1 MRCIRCASKAEARLG
16 ESRLGEARCGEV
28 GFTLIE
34 IMVVIVILGIL
45 ATLIIPKIMDRP
57 DEARRTKAVL
67 DIQSIGQALDLYRL
81 DNHRYPTT
89 EQGLIAL
96 VEKTQIE
103 PLPARWRLGG
113 YLSKLPVDP
122 WNTPYVYLSPGL
134 RSDYDLVSFGADGE
148 LGGEAKGADIESWNL
163 EATQ

>member
-1 MRCIRCASKAEARLG
+1 MRCMRNISGTVGGRKED
-16 ESRLGEARCGEV
+16 

-57 DEARRTKAVL
+57 DEARRTKSVL

-89 EQGLIAL
+89 EQGLNAL
-96 VEKTQIE
+96 VETPQVE
-103 PLPARWRLGG
+103 PLPARWRPGG
-113 YLSKLPVDP
+113 YLGKLPMDP
-122 WNTPYVYLSPGL
+122 WDASYVYLSPGL
-134 RSDYDLVSFGADGE
+134 HGDYDLLSFGADGE
-148 LGGEAKGADIESWNL
+148 LGGEGKGADIESWNL
-163 EATQ
+163 EAAQ

>member
-1 MRCIRCASKAEARLG
+1 MSMTRNSDYRLRHCPG
-16 ESRLGEARCGEV
+16 PGTAA

-81 DNHRYPTT
+81 DNHRYPTS
-89 EQGLIAL
+89 EQGLSAL
-96 VEKTQIE
+96 VAKPELD
-103 PLPARWRLGG
+103 PVPPRWKKGG
-113 YLSKLPVDP
+113 YLPKLPMDP
-122 WNTPYVYLSPGL
+122 WNNPYVYLSPGL
-134 RSDYDLVSFGADGE
+134 HGDYDLMSFGGDGE
-148 LGGEAKGADIESWNL
+148 PGGEEKGADIESWNL
-163 EATQ
+163 DSAR

>member
-1 MRCIRCASKAEARLG
+1 MTGLRRGFGLG
-16 ESRLGEARCGEV
+16 IGRGVA

-81 DNHRYPTT
+81 DNHRYPTS
-89 EQGLIAL
+89 EQGLQAL
-96 VEKTQIE
+96 VEKTQVE
-103 PLPARWRLGG
+103 PVPPRWRVGG
-113 YLSKLPVDP
+113 YLNKLPQDP
-122 WNTPYVYLSPGL
+122 WSAPYIYLSPGL
-134 RSDYDLVSFGADGE
+134 HGDYDLVSLGGDGE
-148 LGGEAKGADIESWNL
+148 LGGEAKGADIESWAL
-163 EATQ
+163 ESTP